1 MLLPCNLCVKEL
13 RDEASK
19 KTDLLWL
26 RTIRG
31 VDYLVC
37 KFHRRDYHERRE
49 SEGGRVVQNIQ
60 TPV

>member
-19 KTDLLWL
+19 KTDVLWL

-37 KFHRRDYHERRE
+37 KFHRRDYYERRE
-49 SEGGRVVQNIQ
+49 SESSRVVQSVQ